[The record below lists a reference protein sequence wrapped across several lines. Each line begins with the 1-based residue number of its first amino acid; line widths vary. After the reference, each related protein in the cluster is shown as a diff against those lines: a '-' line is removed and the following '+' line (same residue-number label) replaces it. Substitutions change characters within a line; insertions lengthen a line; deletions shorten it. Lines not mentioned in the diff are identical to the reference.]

1 MTRRRKKHLHT
12 RRRHHDKPG
21 VAPGTL
27 VPPPDSHPSTITLI
41 AYGEKD
47 ITEKS
52 LSSINEITD
61 YIGTWPVSWINID
74 GLANVDI
81 LEELGKI
88 LHFHPLALEDVLNQH
103 HRAKADDFGDYIF
116 LITHMMRIK
125 GDIVD
130 NEQLSLF
137 IGKNF
142 VITIQERPDGDV
154 LDPVR
159 ERLRRG
165 EMRRIRT
172 ASADYLAYSILDAVI
187 DGYFPV
193 LEFVGDWISNL
204 EDQVVLKPD
213 QQLVSETHF
222 LKRELRRMR
231 QAMWPLREAIYTLHS
246 EHPLISD
253 ETQIYL
259 RDCQD
264 HIINILDLLEIDRE
278 RASGLVDIY
287 LSSVNNQM
295 NETIKVLTV
304 ISTIFIPL
312 SFIAG
317 VYGMNFDRQASPY
330 NMPELGWAYGYPFAL
345 GLMTLVLLSLLIF
358 FMRRG
363 WVHLPKPDNSQ
374 DQGVE
379 TTLKP

>member
-1 MTRRRKKHLHT
+1 MPRRKKQHYHT

-27 VPPPDSHPSTITLI
+27 VAPPDAHPSTVSVI

-47 ITEKS
+47 MVEKN
-52 LSSINEITD
+52 LSSIAEIQD
-61 YIGTWPVSWINID
+61 YIGKWPVTWINID
-74 GLANVDI
+74 GLADVGT
-81 LEELGKI
+81 LAELGEI
-88 LHFHPLALEDVLNQH
+88 LNFHPLALEDVLNQH
-103 HRAKADDFGDYIF
+103 HRAKAEDFGDHIF
-116 LITHMMRIK
+116 MITHMMQVK
-125 GDIVD
+125 EETLES
-130 NEQLSLF
+130 EQLSLF

-142 VITIQERPDGDV
+142 IITLQERPDGDV
-154 LDPVR
+154 FNPVR

-172 ASADYLAYSILDAVI
+172 SAADYLAYSILDAVI

-204 EDQVVLKPD
+204 EDQVVSRPD
-213 QQLVSETHF
+213 HCLVTETHV
-222 LKRELRRMR
+222 LKRNLRQMR
-231 QAMWPLREAIYTLHS
+231 QAMWPLREAVNTLHN
-246 EHPLISD
+246 EHPLIG
-253 ETQIYL
+253 EEAQIYL

-264 HIINILDLLEIDRE
+264 HIINVLDLLEIDRE

-295 NETIKVLTV
+295 NETMKILTI

-330 NMPELGWAYGYPFAL
+330 NMPELGWFYGYPFAL
-345 GLMTLVLLSLLIF
+345 GLMALVFLMLLVF
-358 FMRRG
+358 FIRHG
-363 WVHLPKPDNSQ
+363 WIRSSRN
-374 DQGVE
+374 
-379 TTLKP
+379 

>member
-1 MTRRRKKHLHT
+1 MARRKRKYLHT

-27 VPPPDSHPSTITLI
+27 APPPDAYPSSISLM
-41 AYGEKD
+41 AYGDKD
-47 ITEKS
+47 MTEKN
-52 LSSINEITD
+52 LSAISEISD
-61 YIGTWPVSWINID
+61 YIGAWPVTWINID
-74 GLANVDI
+74 GLANVE
-81 LEELGKI
+81 LLAELGRV

-103 HRAKADDFGDYIF
+103 HRAKADDFGDHIF

-125 GDIVD
+125 EEIIDT
-130 NEQLSLF
+130 EQLSIF

-165 EMRRIRT
+165 ELRRIRT
-172 ASADYLAYSILDAVI
+172 AAADYLAYSILDAVI

-193 LEFVGDWISNL
+193 LEFVGDWISTL

-213 QQLVSETHF
+213 RQLVTETHL

-231 QAMWPLREAIYTLHS
+231 QAMWPLREAINTLHN

-264 HIINILDLLEIDRE
+264 HIINVLDLLEIDRE

-317 VYGMNFDRQASPY
+317 VYGMNFDRGASPY

-345 GLMTLVLLSLLIF
+345 GLMLLVLLSLLAF
-358 FMRRG
+358 FIRRG
-363 WVHLPKPDNSQ
+363 WINL
-374 DQGVE
+374 
-379 TTLKP
+379 LKPESPRD